1 MERLQ
6 APINILTNY
15 KNDLQNRIDFPLN
28 PLRSDTIK
36 RREEEIKDIDE
47 AIRYLRE
54 KQLKPF

>member
-36 RREEEIKDIDE
+36 RREEEIRDIDE